1 MNRRELLKALAAGG
15 VMTAAGLWMPG
26 QKVYTFG
33 PRHYPKFY
41 GPSIVKLLEKRGRE
55 FRAVGPLQRHRDDMI
70 DSYVYTI
77 QWSNGAASTIPLP

>member
-41 GPSIVKLLEKRGRE
+41 GPSIVKLLKL
-55 FRAVGPLQRHRDDMI
+55 VPRHRDDMI